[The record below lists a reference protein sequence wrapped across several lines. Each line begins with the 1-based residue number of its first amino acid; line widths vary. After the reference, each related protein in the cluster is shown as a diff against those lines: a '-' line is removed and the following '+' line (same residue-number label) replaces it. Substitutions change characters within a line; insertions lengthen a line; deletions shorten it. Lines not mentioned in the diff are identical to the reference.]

1 MSSNPYG
8 AITEVPGIRVGQ
20 VERVGD
26 GWLSG
31 VTAIIPPPG
40 TVGAVDVRGGGPG
53 TRETDALAP
62 GTLVDTVDAITL
74 SGGSAF
80 GLASATG
87 VQRWCEEQGLG
98 VPVRPGVVV
107 PVVPAAVV
115 FDLGKGGDPRARP
128 DAELGYAAAAAA
140 AAGPG
145 AVRTGC
151 VGAGTGATL
160 GHSSLK
166 GGVGTAS
173 VHLPG
178 GIVVGAL
185 AVVNAFG
192 SPCVPGSAALL
203 AAQLVRDPALRPRV
217 PDPDED
223 ATALG
228 TELPAPLNTTLAVV
242 ATNARLTHGQT
253 LRMAAAGQDG
263 IARAIRPAHT
273 LVDGDSVFALSTGEL
288 DPADAVAGV
297 AAMPEPPSDAASSTG
312 EPHAPP
318 SIPWPIGGVAA
329 VQAAAADAVALAILH
344 GILAATGVRTPAITV
359 PAYLERYPSA
369 RPPAYPTA

>member
-1 MSSNPYG
+1 MASNPYG
-8 AITEVPGIRVGQ
+8 AITEVPGIQVGHA
-20 VERVGD
+20 ERIGD

-31 VTAIIPPPG
+31 VTAVIPPPG
-40 TVGAVDVRGGGPG
+40 TIGAVDVRGGGPG

-74 SGGSAF
+74 TGGSAF

-87 VQRWCEEQGLG
+87 AQRWCEEQGRG
-98 VPVRPGVVV
+98 VPIRPGLVV

-115 FDLGKGGDPRARP
+115 FDLGKGGDPQARP
-128 DAELGYAAAAAA
+128 DAEMGYAAAAAA
-140 AAGPG
+140 AAAPG
-145 AVRTGC
+145 DLRTGC
-151 VGAGTGATL
+151 CGAGTGTTL

-166 GGVGTAS
+166 GGIGTACI
-173 VHLPG
+173 HLPG
-178 GIVVGAL
+178 GVVVGAL

-203 AAQLVRDPALRPRV
+203 AAQLVRDKALRPRT

-223 ATALG
+223 ATARG
-228 TELPAPLNTTLAVV
+228 TELPIPLNTTLAVV
-242 ATNARLTHGQT
+242 ATNARLTHPQT

-273 LVDGDSVFALSTGEL
+273 LVDGDSVFGLATGEI
-288 DPADAVAGV
+288 DPAEAVAGI
-297 AAMPEPPSDAASSTG
+297 AAMPTAGGSSDSGTANT
-312 EPHAPP
+312 
-318 SIPWPIGGVAA
+318 PWPIGGVAA
-329 VQAAAADAVALAILH
+329 VQAAAADAVALAILD
-344 GILAATGVRTPAITV
+344 GILAATGVSTPAVTI

-369 RPPAYPTA
+369 RPPAYPA

>member
-8 AITEVPGIRVGQ
+8 AITEVPGLQVGHA
-20 VERVGD
+20 ERIGD

-31 VTAIIPPPG
+31 VTAVIPPPG
-40 TVGAVDVRGGGPG
+40 TIGAVDVRGGGPG

-62 GTLVDTVDAITL
+62 GTLADTVDAITL
-74 SGGSAF
+74 TGGSAF

-87 VQRWCEEQGLG
+87 VQRWCEEQGRG
-98 VPVRPGVVV
+98 VPIRPGLVV

-115 FDLGKGGDPRARP
+115 FDLGKGGDPQARP
-128 DAELGYAAAAAA
+128 DAELGYAAAVAAA
-140 AAGPG
+140 SGV
-145 AVRTGC
+145 VRTGC
-151 VGAGTGATL
+151 LGAGTGTTL

-166 GGVGTAS
+166 GGIGTAS
-173 VHLPG
+173 VRLPG
-178 GIVVGAL
+178 GVVVGAL

-242 ATNARLTHGQT
+242 ATNARLTHSQT

-273 LVDGDSVFALSTGEL
+273 LVDGDSVFALSTGEI
-288 DPADAVAGV
+288 DPAEAVAGI
-297 AAMPEPPSDAASSTG
+297 AAMPGTNGTTSDSPRTS
-312 EPHAPP
+312 PK
-318 SIPWPIGGVAA
+318 SWPIGGVAA
-329 VQAAAADAVALAILH
+329 IQAAAADAVAFAILD
-344 GILAATGVRTPAITV
+344 GILAATGVSTPAITV

-369 RPPAYPTA
+369 RPPAYPAA